1 MPVVSIVEAPSNL
14 GLKAPAPDVI
24 PGVYLLPAW
33 LKQWGFHD
41 LVAPAQVY
49 TIPPPAYSGEVDAE
63 SGVRNA
69 DAIAVYSQ
77 ELASCVA
84 TLVQKQSFV
93 VVLGGDCSILL
104 GNMLAL
110 KRLGNYGLFFL
121 DGHTDYAWPGL
132 SATGGA
138 AGMDLALVTGRG
150 PAKLTNLA
158 GCSPYVHAHNVWS
171 VGNRDFDEAYVA
183 AIETSAIH
191 YADLNK
197 VREQGLQ
204 ACATAFLQQMA
215 TQALDGFWIHLD
227 VDVLDSQLMP
237 AVDSPQ
243 PGGLTYAE
251 LADLLVPLLQSPLAV
266 GLDLTILDPHL
277 DPTGEATRALIAGLQ
292 PAFAALHA
300 SR

>member
-14 GLKAPAPDVI
+14 GLKALTPGVA

-33 LKQWGFHD
+33 LKQWGFYD

-49 TIPPPAYSGEVDAE
+49 TISPPAYSGELDIE
-63 SGVRNA
+63 SGVRDA
-69 DAIAVYSQ
+69 DAIASYSQ
-77 ELASCVA
+77 QLAACVGN
-84 TLVQKQSFV
+84 LIQENSFV

-110 KRLGNYGLFFL
+110 KRLGRYGLFFL

-150 PAKLTNLA
+150 PDKLTNVA
-158 GCSPYVHAHNVWS
+158 GCNPYVRAEDVWS

-183 AIETSAIH
+183 AIEASAIH
-191 YADLNK
+191 YLDLNK
-197 VREQGLQ
+197 VRQQGPQ
-204 ACATAFLQQMA
+204 ACATAFLRQVA
-215 TQALDGFWIHLD
+215 AEGLDGFWIHLD

-243 PGGLTYAE
+243 SGGLTYAE
-251 LADLLVPLLQSPLAV
+251 LTALLVPLLQSPLAA
-266 GLDLTILDPHL
+266 GLDITILDPHL
-277 DPTGEATRALIAGLQ
+277 DPAGDATRGLVAGLQ
-292 PAFAALHA
+292 PAFAALHS